1 MRISMRAPAIVP
13 RKPDAIIAAS
23 SGSHV
28 PKAKPAK
35 PKAIRSTLETSTGK
49 LEKHGVKYLR
59 FLSSDGM
66 DILCGLSD
74 NSNDGLLRVFGNGR
88 HMWFHVRDWPGS
100 HVIVLSNGRELPWTT
115 LEEAALVAGY
125 HSKARNELEADVS
138 YLPMNQLS
146 RPKNSRPGQVLK
158 KSESVVSIRPDRFRV
173 VREHLLRWQ
182 KEN

>member
-1 MRISMRAPAIVP
+1 MSAPLVTILDDEP
-13 RKPDAIIAAS
+13 
-23 SGSHV
+23 
-28 PKAKPAK
+28 
-35 PKAIRSTLETSTGK
+35 AIRSM
-49 LEKHGVKYLR
+49 
-59 FLSSDGM
+59 LSAA
-66 DILCGLSD
+66 
-74 NSNDGLLRVFGNGR
+74 
-88 HMWFHVRDWPGS
+88 
-100 HVIVLSNGRELPWTT
+100 